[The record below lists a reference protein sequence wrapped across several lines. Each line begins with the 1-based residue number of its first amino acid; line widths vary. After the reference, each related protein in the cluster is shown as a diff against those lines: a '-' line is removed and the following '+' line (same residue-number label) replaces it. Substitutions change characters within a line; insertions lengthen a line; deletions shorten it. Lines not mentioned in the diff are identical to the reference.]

1 LAKEKRGAKMSKT
14 AVVTDSTAYIPDD
27 LCKKLNITV
36 VPLNVIWAGETYS
49 DGITMKP
56 AEFYTRLQNSKVM
69 PSTSQAT
76 PAAMQ
81 AAFSGLLEQGF
92 DVFGVFISEKL
103 SGTLD
108 SARQAREELASA
120 RERIV
125 LFDSE
130 TVAMALGFQALALAR
145 AAGAGASLKECQKLA
160 EQVRPN
166 TGVYFAVETL
176 EFLQR
181 GGRIGGAQRLLGSAL
196 NLKPILTIRDGKVDS
211 ADRVRTSAKAYDRV
225 IELVAEKCA
234 GKSNVRLATLQANAE
249 ENAKAVLK
257 RAAEKLN
264 AVESILSAVS
274 PAIGT
279 HLGPGTVGLAYCS
292 GV

>member
-1 LAKEKRGAKMSKT
+1 MSKT
-14 AVVTDSTAYIPDD
+14 AVVTDSTAYIPAD

-36 VPLNVIWAGETYS
+36 VPLSVIWGDETYL
-49 DGITMKP
+49 DGVTIEP
-56 AEFYTRLQNSKVM
+56 SEFYTRLKNSKIM
-69 PSTSQAT
+69 PTTSQAS
-76 PAAMQ
+76 PAAMHK
-81 AAFSGLLEQGF
+81 AFAGLLEQGY
-92 DVFGVFISEKL
+92 DVMGIFISEKL

-108 SARQAREELASA
+108 SARQARQELTSA
-120 RERIV
+120 QDKIA
-125 LFDSE
+125 LFDSQ
-130 TVAMALGFQALALAR
+130 TIAMALGYQAIALAR
-145 AAGAGASLKECQKLA
+145 AAAAGASLKDCQALA

-176 EFLQR
+176 EFLHR

-196 NLKPILTIRDGKVDS
+196 NLKPILTIQDGKVDS
-211 ADRVRTSAKAYDRV
+211 ADSVRTSAKAYEKV
-225 IELVAEKCA
+225 IDLVAEKCT

-249 ENAKAVLK
+249 ENARAVLNK
-257 RAAEKLN
+257 ATERLN

-279 HLGPGTVGLAYCS
+279 HTGPGTVGLAYCT

>member
-1 LAKEKRGAKMSKT
+1 MSKT

-36 VPLNVIWAGETYS
+36 VPLSVIWGGETYS
-49 DGITMKP
+49 DGVTIKP
-56 AEFYTRLQNSKVM
+56 EEFYTRLKTAKVM

-76 PAAMQ
+76 PVDMDK
-81 AAFSGLLEQGF
+81 AFSSLLEQGY
-92 DVFGVFISEKL
+92 DVMGVFISEKL

-108 SARQAREELASA
+108 SARQAREEFASA
-120 RERIV
+120 KDKIA

-130 TVAMALGFQALALAR
+130 TIAMALGYQALALAR
-145 AAGAGASLKECQKLA
+145 AAAGGASLKDCQKLA

-176 EFLQR
+176 EFLHR

-196 NLKPILTIRDGKVDS
+196 NVKPILTIKEGKVDS
-211 ADRVRTSAKAYDRV
+211 SDSVRTSAKAYEKV

-234 GKSNVRLATLQANAE
+234 GKSNVRLATLHANAE

-257 RAAEKLN
+257 KAAEKLK
-264 AVESILSAVS
+264 AVETILSSVS

-279 HLGPGTVGLAYCS
+279 HTGPGTVGLAYCT

>member
-1 LAKEKRGAKMSKT
+1 MSKT
-14 AVVTDSTAYIPDD
+14 AVVTDSTAYIPED

-36 VPLNVIWAGETYS
+36 VPLSVIWDGETYS
-49 DGITMKP
+49 DGVTMKP
-56 AEFYTRLQNSKVM
+56 SDFYTRLKTAKVM

-76 PAAMQ
+76 PAGMQ
-81 AAFSGLLEQGF
+81 KAFSGLLEQGYE
-92 DVFGVFISEKL
+92 VMGVFISDKL

-108 SARQAREELASA
+108 SARQARQELSSA
-120 RERIV
+120 QDKIA

-130 TVAMALGFQALALAR
+130 TISMALGFQALALAR
-145 AAGAGASLKECQKLA
+145 AASAGASLKDCQKLA
-160 EQVRPN
+160 KEVRPN

-181 GGRIGGAQRLLGSAL
+181 GGRIGGAARLLGSAL
-196 NLKPILTIRDGKVDS
+196 NLKPILTITEGKVDS

-234 GKSNVRLATLQANAE
+234 GKSNIRLATLEANAE

-257 RAAEKLN
+257 KASDRLN

-279 HLGPGTVGLAYCS
+279 HTGPGTVGLAYCT

>member
-1 LAKEKRGAKMSKT
+1 MSKT
-14 AVVTDSTAYIPDD
+14 AVVTDSTAYIPED

-36 VPLNVIWAGETYS
+36 VPLNVIWGQESYL
-49 DGITMKP
+49 DGVTMKP
-56 AEFYTRLQNSKVM
+56 SDFYTRLEQSKVM

-81 AAFSGLLEQGF
+81 EAFSGALDRGY
-92 DVFGVFISEKL
+92 DVIGLFISDKL
-103 SGTLD
+103 SGTLA
-108 SARQAREELASA
+108 SARQARNELASA
-120 RERIV
+120 KDRIV

-130 TVAMALGFQALALAR
+130 TVAMALGFQAMALAR
-145 AAGAGASLKECQKLA
+145 AAADGASLKDCLKLA
-160 EQVRPN
+160 EEVRPN

-176 EFLQR
+176 EFLHR
-181 GGRIGGAQRLLGSAL
+181 GGRIGGAQKLLGSAL
-196 NLKPILTIRDGKVDS
+196 NLKPILTIREGKVDS
-211 ADRVRTSAKAYDRV
+211 ADRVRTSAKAYERV
-225 IELVAEKCA
+225 IELVGEHCA

-249 ENAKAVLK
+249 EAAKAVLTK
-257 RAAEKLN
+257 AGAKFN

-279 HLGPGTVGLAYCS
+279 HLGPGTVGLAYCT